1 MNNNNRCAMSSRQ
14 RRVAAL
20 ALVGWLVAGCDGAV
34 PAADAQTDVSNDG
47 PVNVSALGR
56 IEPLNGILNISASS
70 MPDAM
75 SGGVLVELKVDT
87 GDDVKAGDLLAIT
100 DTAAV
105 LEARLAESRSL
116 LTLVRQQATASNSS
130 ADATCVRAGVLKR
143 ESERLSAL
151 MAQNLASED
160 ETDRASGAAEAAD
173 ADCVADR
180 IAAEVAAANISVAEA
195 RVSRHQKE
203 LERAYIYA
211 PVDGRVL
218 AVNTREGER
227 IGESGILE
235 LGRIDEMYAI
245 AEVYEADVARLSI
258 GQTAKVSSRALKSD
272 LEGRIKR
279 IRPLVRKQ
287 DQIGT
292 DPAARKDARVVEVEV
307 ILDSPDAAAGY
318 TNLQVDVRFEP

>member
-1 MNNNNRCAMSSRQ
+1 MSTFHVRAA
-14 RRVAAL
+14 VLAL
-20 ALVGWLVAGCDGAV
+20 AGWLLAACDGAV
-34 PAADAQTDVSNDG
+34 PAADAQTDMSSNR
-47 PVNVSALGR
+47 PAYVSALGR

-75 SGGVLVELKVDT
+75 SGGILVDLKVDT
-87 GDDVKAGDLLAIT
+87 GDDVTAGDLLAIT

-116 LTLVRQQATASNSS
+116 LALVRQQATASKSS

-143 ESERLSAL
+143 EAERLSAL
-151 MAQNLASED
+151 LAQNLAAED
-160 ETDRASGAAEAAD
+160 ETDRASGAAEAAE

-180 IAAEVAAANISVAEA
+180 IAAEVAGANISVAEA
-195 RVSRHQKE
+195 RVTRHQKE

-227 IGESGILE
+227 IDENGILE

-245 AEVYEADVARLSI
+245 AEVYEADVARLTI

-272 LEGRIKR
+272 LAGRIKR

-307 ILDSPDAAAGY
+307 ILDSPHEAAGY